1 MPQAKTT
8 KRSRP
13 EAKPTVKKPTAK
25 GAAKGAANDAAK
37 APAKGVATA
46 KAPAKPARKTD
57 TKRPVGK
64 ASAPSRSSSATAS
77 SPKPAAKPAAAPVH
91 RHPPEP
97 KAAKTAVT
105 SPKSQAAPPAAPKVP
120 PPAPATPLAKV
131 RLSKHDLG
139 DLRELLLIERTR
151 LSGVVEGLRQESL
164 VRHDEVNHE
173 EDGTDAFIRLS
184 GLDRA
189 SNEQTQIVKVDE
201 ALRAIDEGL
210 YGQCERCGGRIEKP
224 RLQALPFVKTC
235 IKCQSEAENG
245 SRGRVTARQRLW
257 D

>member
-1 MPQAKTT
+1 MPQAKIT

-25 GAAKGAANDAAK
+25 VAAKV
-37 APAKGVATA
+37 PAKGVA
-46 KAPAKPARKTD
+46 KVSAKPA
-57 TKRPVGK
+57 GK
-64 ASAPSRSSSATAS
+64 AGTQRPTGKTAVSSKTSSATAS
-77 SPKPAAKPAAAPVH
+77 SPKAAAKPAAAPVH

-97 KAAKTAVT
+97 KAAKPVVPA
-105 SPKSQAAPPAAPKVP
+105 PKAQAAPPAAPKAA
-120 PPAPATPLAKV
+120 PPAPATPLATPLAKV

-139 DLRELLLIERTR
+139 DLRELLLIERAR